1 MGIAAA
7 LGAAGCWA
15 LGSTLLASQGGRVD
29 TLTMSALRNAWAILF
44 FIPVVFITGGHHDI
58 ARMTATDILQLIGVG
73 ILVLAVA
80 ESLYTAAVAVIGMT
94 RAFTTTIGLYN
105 LTAYGLAILLL
116 GESLTVRIAIG
127 SVLVLVGV
135 YLVALY
141 GHERGSATR
150 PAGWSPTL
158 RPRDWWRRPP
168 RPPISRGGGQGGALT
183 APTEP
188 RLPFVGGVPRVFW
201 LGVLLAVGTGL
212 TWGAA
217 NVWLQHASSGF
228 DAGAAGAVRLPVA
241 ALILIAAVSVQPDS
255 TFVRRAVPGRSM
267 ALLAVSGILTQG
279 LATLFFIV
287 ALGEIGSGQSA
298 VLFSTSPLWALPL
311 GAIFLRERITVWVA
325 IGAAVSTGGVALIAL

>member
-1 MGIAAA
+1 VGIAAA

-44 FIPVVFITGGHHDI
+44 FVPVVFITGGQHDI
-58 ARMTATDILQLIGVG
+58 ASMSATDILQLIGVG

-80 ESLYTAAVAVIGMT
+80 EVLYTAAVAVIGMS

-116 GESLTVRIAIG
+116 DETLTLQLAIG

-141 GHERGSATR
+141 GREGGGAARTG
-150 PAGWSPTL
+150 GWSAL
-158 RPRDWWRRPP
+158 RRPRDWWRRSSLPSILSESGEGAAPP
-168 RPPISRGGGQGGALT
+168 VVPEA
-183 APTEP
+183 
-188 RLPFVGGVPRVFW
+188 RLPFIGSVPRVFW
-201 LGVLLAVGTGL
+201 LGVLFAVGTGL

-228 DAGAAGAVRLPVA
+228 DAGAAGAVRLPIA
-241 ALILIAAVSVQPDS
+241 ALILVAAVSVQPDS
-255 TFVRRAVPGRSM
+255 TLMRRAVPRRSM

-279 LATLFFIV
+279 LATLFFII

-311 GAIFLRERITVWVA
+311 GAIFLREHITVWVA
-325 IGAAVSTGGVALIAL
+325 VGAAISTGGIALIAL

>member
-44 FIPVVFITGGHHDI
+44 FIPVVFITGGQHDI

-80 ESLYTAAVAVIGMT
+80 ESLYTAAVAVIGMS

-116 GESLTVRIAIG
+116 DETLTVRIAIG
-127 SVLVLVGV
+127 SVLVLIGV

-141 GHERGSATR
+141 GRDGGSA
-150 PAGWSPTL
+150 AGPDWAASL
-158 RPRDWWRRPP
+158 RSRDWRRRSPL
-168 RPPISRGGGQGGALT
+168 PPISGGSSEAE
-183 APTEP
+183 AIPPATEP
-188 RLPFVGGVPRVFW
+188 RLPFVGSVPRLFW
-201 LGVLLAVGTGL
+201 LGVLMAVGTGL

-241 ALILIAAVSVQPDS
+241 ALILVAAVSVQPDS

-311 GAIFLRERITVWVA
+311 GAIFLREHLTVWVA
-325 IGAAVSTGGVALIAL
+325 VGAAISTAGIALIAL